1 MADNEETS
9 GKKTINVVD
18 RRRFD
23 SSGEERTES
32 QHAESQ
38 QTESQGTKDQGTKDQ
53 AAQTQP
59 GFTMESA
66 PDKEEVA
73 FGSFIMSLATQV
85 LMQMGEMPAPKGMEI
100 PVDLEA
106 ARQTID
112 IIAMLQRRTRGN
124 VSAEEARFLEEL
136 LHSLRSSYVVATK
149 KKG

>member
-32 QHAESQ
+32 HQHTDSQHAESQ
-38 QTESQGTKDQGTKDQ
+38 ATKGQ

>member
-32 QHAESQ
+32 QQHTESQHAESQ
-38 QTESQGTKDQGTKDQ
+38 ATKGQ

>member
-32 QHAESQ
+32 QQHTESQHAESQ
-38 QTESQGTKDQGTKDQ
+38 ATKGQ
-53 AAQTQP
+53 ASQTQP